1 MKKHNLTNK
10 TLIVTGASSG
20 IGYEIT
26 KYLLENYSVNIIGI
40 SKTESKIKGV
50 FLNFLDRFTPLALDV
65 SIKKDWLYL
74 QNYLIT
80 NGVSVYGIINS
91 AGVLPKFKSFK
102 NSNSEELFNTLSV
115 NFNSIVYSAE
125 VILPLIRE
133 NKGLMINVTSSSALC
148 PFSLVSSYSV
158 SKVAAERFSTVLSF
172 EETDVSVTTVI
183 PGFTKTDIMR
193 NQEMT
198 KKEVQLIDKISSSS
212 KKVAKKIVKKGLKSK
227 KRVIVGLD
235 AHLMNILYKLFPT
248 SAPKIINFF
257 LKKSK
262 IKMFNE

>member
-1 MKKHNLTNK
+1 MKKHKLINK

-50 FLNFLDRFTPLALDV
+50 FTDFLDRFTPLALDV
-65 SIKKDWLYL
+65 SIKEDWLFL
-74 QNYLIT
+74 QNYLKENDI
-80 NGVSVYGIINS
+80 NVYGIINS

-102 NSNSEELFNTLSV
+102 NSTSEELFNTLNV

-125 VILPLIRE
+125 IILPLIRE

-158 SKVAAERFSTVLSF
+158 SKVAAERFSTILSF
-172 EETDVSVTTVI
+172 EETKVSVTTVM

-193 NQEMT
+193 NQEIS
-198 KKEVQLIDKISSSS
+198 KSEAKLINQISSSS
-212 KKVAKKIVKKGLKSK
+212 KKVAKKIIKKGLKGK
-227 KRVIVGLD
+227 KRVIVGFD
-235 AHLMNILYKLFPT
+235 AKIMNIFYKLFPNT
-248 SAPKIINFF
+248 APKIINFF